1 MSLQSGIGRLGDAEG
16 DRLIGIEN
24 LIGSKYSDTL
34 IGNDK
39 RNTIFGQ
46 DGDDNIFGGR
56 GVDSLWGGDGD
67 DLLVGGP
74 DQDWLRGGGGKD
86 RFDISD
92 TQAGQSD
99 ELKTDMIFDYEQGET
114 LIIAPNQGTVW
125 YRKVSG
131 DPKFR
136 GNEYIY
142 IFNSQAAAVENIY
155 VRLRNFEGTIDSSVF
170 LSDGIDQVELVR
182 LPDII

>member
-1 MSLQSGIGRLGDAEG
+1 MIKFSVVVALDSYGAETGTICSWVARIMVRGDE
-16 DRLIGIEN
+16 
-24 LIGSKYSDTL
+24 
-34 IGNDK
+34 
-39 RNTIFGQ
+39 
-46 DGDDNIFGGR
+46 
-56 GVDSLWGGDGD
+56 
-67 DLLVGGP
+67 
-74 DQDWLRGGGGKD
+74 GKD

-131 DPKFR
+131 DPKFG
-136 GNEYIY
+136 GNKYIY